1 MRPDETT
8 ASRRGRARAVSVGLV
23 SCALLCLELGCA
35 TMGLRSAVSM
45 KVSRSDATP
54 KDALVYIDG
63 QYVAK
68 LGTVVKRG
76 VRVPEGKHRI
86 SVERNG
92 YFPFDAVVVSDRKPI
107 FLEVEM
113 LALPD

>member
-1 MRPDETT
+1 M
-8 ASRRGRARAVSVGLV
+8 SVLSGAKRSGTIQFLLI
-23 SCALLCLELGCA
+23 ALALAGSGCA

-45 KVSRSDATP
+45 KVTRGEDTP
-54 KDALVYIDG
+54 KDALVSIDG

-76 VRVPEGKHRI
+76 VRVPEGEHRV

-92 YFPFDAVVVSDRKPI
+92 YFPFEAVIVSDRKPI
-107 FLEVEM
+107 VLNVEM
-113 LALPD
+113 LELPD

>member
-1 MRPDETT
+1 M
-8 ASRRGRARAVSVGLV
+8 RARRTPKQSILRLLGL
-23 SCALLCLELGCA
+23 SALLGLASSGCA

-45 KVSRSDATP
+45 KVSRAEETP

-107 FLEVEM
+107 HLEVEM
-113 LALPD
+113 LELPD

>member
-1 MRPDETT
+1 
-8 ASRRGRARAVSVGLV
+8 
-23 SCALLCLELGCA
+23 
-35 TMGLRSAVSM
+35 M
-45 KVSRSDATP
+45 KVTRSNDAP

-107 FLEVEM
+107 VLDVQMLE
-113 LALPD
+113 LPD